1 LAGASNGAGGAEE
14 INFADTTEIFA
25 ARLRLEEEIVMR
37 WALWIVGSLAAIVA
51 LVAIIGAMLPNG
63 HVATR
68 AAKFRETSDVVW
80 NAITGYEDFPKW
92 RPGVT
97 SVTRMP
103 DANGHVVFMEKGGSG
118 AQDIPYEI
126 VESVAP
132 SGAAQGKLVAK
143 IADPKLPFGGSWT
156 YEVAPTD
163 GGTNLRI
170 TERGEVYNPIF
181 RFVSKFF
188 MSQTKTMD
196 DYLNALGKKFGET
209 VQISE

>member
-1 LAGASNGAGGAEE
+1 
-14 INFADTTEIFA
+14 
-25 ARLRLEEEIVMR
+25 MR

-51 LVAIIGAMLPNG
+51 LVAIIGAMLPKG

-68 AAKFRETSDVVW
+68 AAKFRASPDVVW
-80 NAITGYEDFPKW
+80 SAITGYEDFSKW

-126 VESVAP
+126 VEFAAP
-132 SGAAQGKLVAK
+132 VGSAPGKLVAK
-143 IADPKLPFGGSWT
+143 IADPKLPFGGSWE
-156 YEVAPTD
+156 YEVATAD
-163 GGTNLRI
+163 GGTLLRI

-188 MSQTKTMD
+188 MSQTKTME

-209 VQISE
+209 VTISD